1 MATTA
6 ENAQHEPHWPWSLT
20 PVTAPFL
27 RQSTSD
33 GRELLDETKALLDE
47 IDLFLCSFE
56 LFEPLTPL
64 NNLTNSALVKS
75 VKLLTPNLYE
85 WIPLSASLL
94 CFVIFSKLSLKIPK
108 RNASM
113 SVLAYF
119 LPNLFFFDWKNY
131 FCLNSLF

>member
-20 PVTAPFL
+20 PVTAPLL

-85 WIPLSASLL
+85 WTPLSASLL
-94 CFVIFSKLSLKIPK
+94 CFVIFSKLSWKIPK
-108 RNASM
+108 RNVSMAS
-113 SVLAYF
+113 LTYF
-119 LPNLFFFDWKNY
+119 LSNLFCFNKKKP
-131 FCLNSLF
+131 

>member
-20 PVTAPFL
+20 PVTAPLL

-85 WIPLSASLL
+85 WTPLSASLL
-94 CFVIFSKLSLKIPK
+94 CFVIFSKLSWKIPK
-108 RNASM
+108 RNVSMAS
-113 SVLAYF
+113 LAYF
-119 LPNLFFFDWKNY
+119 LSNLFCFNKKKN
-131 FCLNSLF
+131 LFLV